1 MKDLSLYI
9 HIPFCAHKCYYC
21 DFLSF
26 SSKKDKIS
34 LYFESLYKEIER
46 CAPVHSNEQVQ
57 TIFIGG
63 GTPTVVPPD
72 YISKTMDLIKEKF
85 SVSPTAEV
93 SIESNPATFDKEKLL
108 EYRKSGI
115 NRLSMGLQC
124 WQDELLKEI
133 GRIHSQKDFIKGFME
148 AKEAGFH
155 NINVDLIFNLPN
167 QTLEHW
173 KETLEKVCDLDPTH
187 LSCYSLK
194 IEEGTV
200 LYERAQNNK
209 LILDDDLDRE
219 MYHYAVEYLTG
230 RGYTQYEISNFSKS
244 NMECKHNL
252 VYWEVKPYIGFG
264 LGAHSYYEG
273 IRYYNEE
280 NMDHY
285 IAKIRNNL
293 SICKIE
299 DVLSLDHKK
308 EEFIFLGLRKTEGI
322 DDKDYQILYK
332 NSIFEEYKNE
342 LKDLYNQGMIKI
354 DGGKIKLSKLG
365 LDFANKVFMS
375 FLKS

>member
-9 HIPFCAHKCYYC
+9 HIPFCAQKCYYC

-26 SSKKDKIS
+26 AHKDEKID
-34 LYFESLYKEIER
+34 LYFKSLYKEIEKF
-46 CAPVHSNEQVQ
+46 APIHSNEQVE

-63 GTPTVVPPD
+63 GTPTVVSPE
-72 YISKTMDLIKEKF
+72 YINKLMDLIKEKF
-85 SVSPTAEV
+85 NLSPKAEI
-93 SIESNPATFDKEKLL
+93 SMESNPATFDERKLL
-108 EYRKSGI
+108 EYQKSGI
-115 NRLSMGLQC
+115 NRLSIGLQC
-124 WQDELLKEI
+124 WQDELLKGI
-133 GRIHSQKDFIKGFME
+133 GRIHSQRDFIKGFME
-148 AKEAGFH
+148 AKGAGFH

-167 QTLEHW
+167 QTLVHW

-200 LYERAQNNK
+200 LYETAKNEK

-219 MYHYAVEYLTG
+219 MYHYAVEYLNK
-230 RGYTQYEISNFSKS
+230 RGYTQYEISNFSKP

-273 IRYYNEE
+273 VRYYNEE
-280 NMDHY
+280 NMDGY
-285 IAKIRNNL
+285 IEKMNNNQ
-293 SICKIE
+293 SVRKIE
-299 DVLSLDHKK
+299 EILSLNHKK
-308 EEFIFLGLRKTEGI
+308 EEFLFLGLRKTKGI
-322 DDKDYQILYK
+322 NDCDYQHLFS
-332 NSIFEEYKNE
+332 NSFFDEYKNE
-342 LKDLYNQGMIKI
+342 IRDLHDQGMIEI

-365 LDFANKVFMS
+365 LDFANQVFMS
-375 FLKS
+375 FLKF